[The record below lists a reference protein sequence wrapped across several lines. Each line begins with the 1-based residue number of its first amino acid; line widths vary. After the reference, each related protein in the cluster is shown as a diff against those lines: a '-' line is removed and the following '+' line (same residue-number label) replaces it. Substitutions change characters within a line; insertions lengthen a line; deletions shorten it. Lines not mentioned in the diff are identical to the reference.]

1 MRRLLAAAFAA
12 VLAAASVRAQEP
24 TQPSPPA
31 AQPTQPSPREVN
43 GHAFMPSLVIPP
55 PVAVGSFAVGMLV
68 GTGGATGPKYD
79 AGGNPIPGETNDYTY
94 AALGQ
99 LLAYEFAFLKNFTG
113 RLSLLTS
120 LYTGVD
126 GPSALVVGTTVRIGG
141 GAGLTW
147 SFPLGNQFRLGAS
160 VDVNYSPQLNLLVG
174 AAVLAALQGTYD
186 PSLAFQQNNVF
197 TWIPAVTAAWAPG
210 SAVGFT
216 AMVGY
221 TGSSLSTPIKTYERD
236 AVSAGVLGEV
246 DFGKFTP
253 VDVGLSVA
261 FRKNFGINSAQSDI
275 TDVGGAL
282 LYTGKPDVSLGLE
295 VLARTLTIRP
305 QLPDP
310 LKTTFPIAQIYVRYF
325 WL

>member
-1 MRRLLAAAFAA
+1 MRRGSIA
-12 VLAAASVRAQEP
+12 VLAPVLAGALAASSARAQEP
-24 TQPSPPA
+24 SL
-31 AQPTQPSPREVN
+31 REVN
-43 GHAFMPSLVIPP
+43 GHVFMPSLVIPP
-55 PVAVGSFAVGMLV
+55 PLAVGSFAVGMLL
-68 GTGGATGPKYD
+68 GTGGATGPQYD
-79 AGGNPIPGETNDYTY
+79 SGGNVVGTKDYTY

-99 LLAYEFAFLKNFTG
+99 VLGYEFAFLKNFTG

-126 GPSALVVGTTVRIGG
+126 GPSVLVVGTTVRLGG

-147 SFPLGNQFRLGAS
+147 SFPLGSQFRLGAA
-160 VDVNYSPQLNLLVG
+160 VDVNYSPQLNLLVA
-174 AAVLAALQGTYD
+174 AAVLAALNGTFD

-197 TWIPAVTAAWAPG
+197 TWVPTVTAAWAPG

-216 AMVGY
+216 AQVGY
-221 TGSSLSTPIKTYERD
+221 TGSSLTAPGKTYERD
-236 AVSAGVLGEV
+236 AVIAGVLGEV

-253 VDVGLSVA
+253 VDVGLNFA

-282 LYTGKPDVSLGLE
+282 LYTGKPEVSLGLE
-295 VLARTLTIRP
+295 LLARTLTIRP

-310 LKTTFPIAQIYVRYF
+310 LKTTFPIAQIFVRYF

>member
-1 MRRLLAAAFAA
+1 MRRALLATFLAA
-12 VLAAASVRAQEP
+12 VLAATTARAVDEP
-24 TQPSPPA
+24 
-31 AQPTQPSPREVN
+31 PTTSGRTVN
-43 GHAFMPSLVIPP
+43 GHVFMPSLVIPP
-55 PVAVGSFAVGMLV
+55 PLAVGSFSVAMLL
-68 GTGGATGPKYD
+68 GTGGASGPTYD
-79 AGGNPIPGETNDYTY
+79 SGGNVTGTKDYTY

-99 LLAYEFAFLKNFTG
+99 QLSYEFAFLKNFTG
-113 RLSLLTS
+113 RLNVLTS
-120 LYTGVD
+120 LYTGID
-126 GPSALVVGTTVRIGG
+126 GPSILVVGTTVRLGG

-147 SFPLGNQFRLGAS
+147 SFPLGDQFRLGAS
-160 VDVNYSPQLNLLVG
+160 VDVNYSPQLNLLVA
-174 AAVLAALQGTYD
+174 AAVLAALQSPPVYD

-210 SAVGFT
+210 SAVGFS
-216 AMVGY
+216 AVVGF
-221 TGSSLSTPIKTYERD
+221 TGSTLTAPGKTYERD
-236 AVSAGVLGEV
+236 AVAAGVLGEV

-253 VDVGLSVA
+253 VDVGLNFA
-261 FRKNFGINSAQSDI
+261 FRKNFGINSSQSNI

-282 LYTGKPDVSLGLE
+282 LYTGKPDVALGLE